1 MYGDGALIMNAE
13 TEKELQFS
21 TDNTSIV

>member
-1 MYGDGALIMNAE
+1 MHGDGALIMNAE
-13 TEKELQFS
+13 IEKELQFS

>member
-1 MYGDGALIMNAE
+1 MHGDGALILNAE